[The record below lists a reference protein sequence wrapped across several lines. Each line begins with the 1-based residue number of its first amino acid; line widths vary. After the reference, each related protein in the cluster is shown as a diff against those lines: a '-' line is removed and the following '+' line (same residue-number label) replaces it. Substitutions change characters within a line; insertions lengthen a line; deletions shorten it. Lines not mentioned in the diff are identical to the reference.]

1 MNLKNVVESLIECFL
16 EAGDLALQL
25 REKGLEKKI
34 SRTHD
39 GREILSH
46 LQKKL
51 LSEGLSHKLPSRHQ
65 RPEFRSAKVSTSRLK
80 RIKDT

>member
-1 MNLKNVVESLIECFL
+1 MRFFKRNINLTHHFRQLVNLIVL
-16 EAGDLALQL
+16 IIK
-25 REKGLEKKI
+25 RLEKKI

-39 GREILSH
+39 GREILGN
-46 LQKKL
+46 LQKRL
-51 LSEGLSHKLPSRHQ
+51 LSKGLSHKLPSRHQ

>member
-1 MNLKNVVESLIECFL
+1 MRFFKRNINLTHHFRQLVNLIVL
-16 EAGDLALQL
+16 IIK
-25 REKGLEKKI
+25 RLEKKI

-39 GREILSH
+39 GRKILGN

-51 LSEGLSHKLPSRHQ
+51 LSKGLSHKLPSRYQ

>member
-1 MNLKNVVESLIECFL
+1 MRFFKRNINLTHHFRQLVNLIVL
-16 EAGDLALQL
+16 IIK
-25 REKGLEKKI
+25 RLEKKI

-39 GREILSH
+39 GRKILGN

-51 LSEGLSHKLPSRHQ
+51 LSKGLSHKLPSRHQ